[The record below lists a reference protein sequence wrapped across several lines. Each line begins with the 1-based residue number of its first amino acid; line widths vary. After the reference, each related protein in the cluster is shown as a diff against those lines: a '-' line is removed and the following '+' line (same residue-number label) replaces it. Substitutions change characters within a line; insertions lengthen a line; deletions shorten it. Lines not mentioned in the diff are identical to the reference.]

1 MILAEKL
8 QMLRKK
14 AGLSQ
19 TSLCDKLGVSTALYN
34 KYEKQNSRPPY
45 ETILKIA
52 KIYNVSV
59 DALIDDEA
67 DCPIENESAHTHA
80 HVKGLYPLD
89 AYVRIPALGII
100 RGGQPICT
108 EQGEYDEVFADAKFG
123 DGNHF
128 MLKVQGDSMSPTI
141 PNGAWAIIEHTD
153 VALPGQVVAFALDG
167 EYATLKRYYPQ
178 EDGSIILKG
187 DNPKNTFEFHIT
199 QEQLK
204 NGEAHI
210 LGVCRHVKFDM

>member
-1 MILAEKL
+1 MRLKE
-8 QMLRKK
+8 LRKQNDVK
-14 AGLSQ
+14 QSTLAQ
-19 TSLCDKLGVSTALYN
+19 FLGVNQATVSSWENGTRQLGTYDAQRLADYFG
-34 KYEKQNSRPPY
+34 
-45 ETILKIA
+45 
-52 KIYNVSV
+52 VSV
-59 DALIDDEA
+59 DYLLGRTD
-67 DCPIENESAHTHA
+67 ESAHTHA

-89 AYVRIPALGII
+89 AYVKIPALGII

-141 PNGAWAIIEHTD
+141 PNGAWAIVEHTD

-199 QEQLK
+199 QDQLK

-210 LGVCRHVKFDM
+210 VGVCRHVKFDL

>member
-1 MILAEKL
+1 MIRLRE
-8 QMLRKK
+8 LRKAK
-14 AGLSQ
+14 GVKQ
-19 TSLCDKLGVSTALYN
+19 TTLCQDLGVSQSTVSAWEVGKNEMTARDAQRVADYFG
-34 KYEKQNSRPPY
+34 
-45 ETILKIA
+45 
-52 KIYNVSV
+52 VSV
-59 DALIDDEA
+59 DYLLGRTD
-67 DCPIENESAHTHA
+67 ESAHTHA

-89 AYVRIPALGII
+89 AYVKIPALGII

-210 LGVCRHVKFDM
+210 VGVCRHVKFDL

>member
-1 MILAEKL
+1 MNRIKEMRKAKGYTQEKL
-8 QMLRKK
+8 ATLLHTTQANLSGWEAGKWKPDTEAVAQM
-14 AGLSQ
+14 ADIFG
-19 TSLCDKLGVSTALYN
+19 
-34 KYEKQNSRPPY
+34 
-45 ETILKIA
+45 
-52 KIYNVSV
+52 VSV
-59 DALIDDEA
+59 DYLLGRTD
-67 DCPIENESAHTHA
+67 ESAHTHA

-89 AYVRIPALGII
+89 AYVKIPALGII

-210 LGVCRHVKFDM
+210 VGVCRHVKFDL

>member
-1 MILAEKL
+1 MRLKE
-8 QMLRKK
+8 LRKQNDVK
-14 AGLSQ
+14 QSTLAQ
-19 TSLCDKLGVSTALYN
+19 FLGVNQATVSSWENGTRQLGTYDAQRLADYFG
-34 KYEKQNSRPPY
+34 
-45 ETILKIA
+45 
-52 KIYNVSV
+52 VSV
-59 DALIDDEA
+59 DYLLGRTD
-67 DCPIENESAHTHA
+67 ESAHTHA

-89 AYVRIPALGII
+89 AYVKIPALGII

-210 LGVCRHVKFDM
+210 VGVCRHVKFDL

>member
-67 DCPIENESAHTHA
+67 DCPIENARIHARTIEKPLFLAFLPILRDFFSPNAH
-80 HVKGLYPLD
+80 KG
-89 AYVRIPALGII
+89 
-100 RGGQPICT
+100 
-108 EQGEYDEVFADAKFG
+108 
-123 DGNHF
+123 
-128 MLKVQGDSMSPTI
+128 
-141 PNGAWAIIEHTD
+141 
-153 VALPGQVVAFALDG
+153 
-167 EYATLKRYYPQ
+167 
-178 EDGSIILKG
+178 
-187 DNPKNTFEFHIT
+187 
-199 QEQLK
+199 
-204 NGEAHI
+204 
-210 LGVCRHVKFDM
+210 

>member
-1 MILAEKL
+1 MNRIKEVRKAKGYTQQKLASLLNTTQANLSGWE
-8 QMLRKK
+8 
-14 AGLSQ
+14 AGKWKPDMDSI
-19 TSLCDKLGVSTALYN
+19 
-34 KYEKQNSRPPY
+34 SRMAS
-45 ETILKIA
+45 IFG
-52 KIYNVSV
+52 VSV
-59 DALIDDEA
+59 DYLLGRTDD
-67 DCPIENESAHTHA
+67 D
-80 HVKGLYPLD
+80 GLPKYANVYPLD
-89 AYVRIPALGII
+89 DHVKIPALGII

-108 EQGEYDEVFADAKFG
+108 EQGADVEYVWADKKFG
-123 DGNHF
+123 DGKHF

-178 EDGSIILKG
+178 EDGSVILKG

-210 LGVCRHVKFDM
+210 VGVCKHVKFDL

>member
-1 MILAEKL
+1 MNRIKEV
-8 QMLRKK
+8 RKSK
-14 AGLSQ
+14 GYTQQKIAGLLNTTQANLSAWESGKWKPD
-19 TSLCDKLGVSTALYN
+19 TEAVSKMAD
-34 KYEKQNSRPPY
+34 
-45 ETILKIA
+45 IFG
-52 KIYNVSV
+52 VSV
-59 DALIDDEA
+59 DYLLGRDNTT
-67 DCPIENESAHTHA
+67 PRTPN
-80 HVKGLYPLD
+80 VKGLYPLD
-89 AYVRIPALGII
+89 AYVKIPALGII

-108 EQGEYDEVFADAKFG
+108 EQGEYDEVYADAKFG

-210 LGVCRHVKFDM
+210 VGVCRHVKFDL

>member
-1 MILAEKL
+1 MNRIKEMRKAKGYTQEKL
-8 QMLRKK
+8 ATLLHTTQANLSGWEAGKWKPDTEAVAQM
-14 AGLSQ
+14 ADIFG
-19 TSLCDKLGVSTALYN
+19 
-34 KYEKQNSRPPY
+34 
-45 ETILKIA
+45 
-52 KIYNVSV
+52 VSV
-59 DALIDDEA
+59 DYLLGRDDTA
-67 DCPIENESAHTHA
+67 PRTPN
-80 HVKGLYPLD
+80 VKGIYPLD
-89 AYVRIPALGII
+89 DYGKIPVLGII
-100 RGGQPICT
+100 RGGLPICT
-108 EQGEYDEVFADAKFG
+108 DQGEYDTAWADKKFV
-123 DGNHF
+123 DGKHF
-128 MLKVQGDSMSPTI
+128 MVRVQGDSMSPTI

-210 LGVCRHVKFDM
+210 VGVCRHVKFDL

>member
-1 MILAEKL
+1 MDFSQRLKD
-8 QMLRKK
+8 LRKEK
-14 AGLSQ
+14 GINQQ
-19 TSLCDKLGVSTALYN
+19 TLADFLCVDKSSVSKWEHGANYPNQNIIEMLCDYFG
-34 KYEKQNSRPPY
+34 
-45 ETILKIA
+45 
-52 KIYNVSV
+52 VSV
-59 DALIDDEA
+59 DYLLGRTDE
-67 DCPIENESAHTHA
+67 SVHTHP

-89 AYVRIPALGII
+89 AYVKIPALGII

-210 LGVCRHVKFDM
+210 VGVCRHVKFDL